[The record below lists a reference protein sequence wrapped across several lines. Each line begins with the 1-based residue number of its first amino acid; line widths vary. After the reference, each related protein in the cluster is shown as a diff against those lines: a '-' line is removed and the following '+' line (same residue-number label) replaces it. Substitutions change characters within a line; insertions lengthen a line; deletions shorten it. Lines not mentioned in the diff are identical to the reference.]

1 MGITNVM
8 RLEKLLEEGSLD
20 EAIKGNEL
28 YEQVQRI
35 NALHLELTS
44 LQNQSKQKTIEIGGL
59 LSILWDELP
68 YSGIDSWSKN
78 SLAFS
83 ERTARMYMGSFAKK
97 DKASWQCFK
106 F

>member
-1 MGITNVM
+1 MTNLM
-8 RLEKLLEEGSLD
+8 RLDVMDQEN
-20 EAIKGNEL
+20 KGNEL
-28 YEQVQRI
+28 DEQVQKI
-35 NALHLELTS
+35 NALHTELTS
-44 LQNQSKQKTIEIGGL
+44 LQIQSKQKTIEIGGL
-59 LSILWDELP
+59 LSTLWDELP

-97 DKASWQCFK
+97 DKELWQNFK